1 MTAPRASVAM
11 LRAVPI
17 FKALSDNELQS
28 ILDAPANDV
37 VTYQPPEII
46 IEEDEEG
53 DCMYII
59 LDGVV
64 DVKIRAVGGQ
74 EITIATLKQGEFF
87 GEQALLPGSSGR
99 RNATVRALKPCRLF
113 RISRRHAELGVN
125 QGGPDGEVE
134 DTEVTS
140 PPPPPL
146 EGEFATEEQR
156 ITQLLRGVRLF
167 RALSRNDLARVS
179 EWSDI
184 VEYRAGQMIVRE
196 GEVGEHMYVVL
207 EGTADVFVTDE
218 DGKVLVLASLTQGHY
233 FGEQALIP
241 DSPGR
246 RNANVRANGPV
257 TLVRVAKRYFQLILN
272 RDKKLTLA
280 LRAVGSMQ
288 QKKIVEATGRSD
300 LEDL

>member
-17 FKALSDNELQS
+17 FKALSDEELES
-28 ILDAPANDV
+28 ILDAPANDI
-37 VTYQPPEII
+37 VTYQPPETI
-46 IEEDEEG
+46 IEEDGEG

-99 RNATVRALKPCRLF
+99 RNATVRALKPCRLL
-113 RISRRHAELGVN
+113 RISRHHAELGVN
-125 QGGPDGEVE
+125 QSEADGAAE
-134 DTEVTS
+134 DGDLT
-140 PPPPPL
+140 PPPPL
-146 EGEFATEEQR
+146 EGAFATEEQR
-156 ITQLLRGVRLF
+156 ISQLLRGVRLF
-167 RALSRNDLARVS
+167 RALSLNDLARVS

-184 VEYRAGQMIVRE
+184 VEYRAGQMIIRE

-241 DSPGR
+241 DSRGR

-272 RDKKLTLA
+272 RDKKLRLA

-300 LEDL
+300 LGDL

>member
-11 LRAVPI
+11 LREVPI
-17 FKALSDNELQS
+17 FKALSDDELQS
-28 ILDAPANDV
+28 ILDAPPNQVVAYHPPDV
-37 VTYQPPEII
+37 I

-53 DCMYII
+53 DCMFII

-113 RISRRHAELGVN
+113 RISRHHAELGVN
-125 QGGPDGEVE
+125 QTPQSVE
-134 DTEVTS
+134 DEDAEFS
-140 PPPPPL
+140 SPPPPL

-156 ITQLLRGVRLF
+156 ISQLLRGVRLF

-184 VEYRAGQMIVRE
+184 VEYRAGQVIVRE

-246 RNANVRANGPV
+246 RNANVRANGPA

-280 LRAVGSMQ
+280 LKAVGSMQ

-300 LEDL
+300 LE